1 MVATEYGSILLSVR
15 MLFSWLLGCT
25 NLGGRDEAENKRIVL
40 FLAKGLCV
48 VKASL
53 ASASMQSA
61 DCVKCSSF
69 SICFWPEVV
78 ASISSWL

>member
-25 NLGGRDEAENKRIVL
+25 NLGGRDEAEKKRIVL

-48 VKASL
+48 VKPSL

-61 DCVKCSSF
+61 DCVKRSPF

-78 ASISSWL
+78 VSATTQ